1 MEQPTASVLDK
12 LVTAPQYVL
21 PHHLLSRLMHGL
33 TRLPLGKA
41 LPPLLRAFVKHYQI
55 DLTEVAEPD
64 LQQYRHFNAFFTRAL
79 KSEARPLAQA
89 AVLSPVDGT
98 ISQIGKIRGQTLLQ
112 AKGHDYTLHTL
123 LGGYDALAKL
133 FQNGHFCTLYLSP
146 RDYHRIHMP
155 LAGQPLDMVYVPGR
169 LFSVNARTVRS
180 VPGVFA
186 RNERVVCLFK
196 TALGPMALV
205 MVGALFVGSIDTIW
219 EERVAPNAQRKIQRW
234 QVPDNLGTL
243 AQGAEV
249 ARFNMGSTVILLLGD
264 HQQLNWLAG
273 CQPGTAVKMGQALA

>member
-1 MEQPTASVLDK
+1 MEQHPASVLDK

-55 DLTEVAEPD
+55 DLTELAEPD
-64 LQQYRHFNAFFTRAL
+64 LQQYPHFNAFFTRAL
-79 KSEARPLAQA
+79 KPETRPLAQA

-98 ISQIGKIRGQTLLQ
+98 ISQLGKIHGQTLLQ
-112 AKGHDYTLHTL
+112 AKGHDYNLHTL

-186 RNERVVCLFK
+186 RNERVICLFK

-219 EERVAPNAQRKIQRW
+219 EDRVTPNPHRKIQRW

-264 HQQLNWLAG
+264 HQRLNWLAER
-273 CQPGTAVKMGQALA
+273 QPGTAVKMGQALA